1 MGVMVDILGMLSYI
15 AGSYLDYFI
24 TVLEFVGLVNIINYW
39 KYCNN
44 SWYAVYFLK
53 MLIYIGLLLE

>member
-24 TVLEFVGLVNIINYW
+24 TVLESLAWSILLIIGNIVII
-39 KYCNN
+39 
-44 SWYAVYFLK
+44 LG
-53 MLIYIGLLLE
+53 MLSTS